1 MVCVGEPTICLSM
14 FDGLM
19 VEIWLV
25 GWVVG
30 FGQEILGNCNFARWS
45 FGDIWLV
52 GWVVGVSEKQS
63 KGEIR

>member
-1 MVCVGEPTICLSM
+1 M
-14 FDGLM
+14 FDGLV

-30 FGQEILGNCNFARWS
+30 FGQEILGNCSFARRS